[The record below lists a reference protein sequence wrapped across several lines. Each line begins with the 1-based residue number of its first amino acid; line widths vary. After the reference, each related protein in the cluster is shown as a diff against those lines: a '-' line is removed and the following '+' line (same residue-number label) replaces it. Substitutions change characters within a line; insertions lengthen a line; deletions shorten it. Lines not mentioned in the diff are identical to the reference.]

1 MYKKL
6 IQNKQL
12 VINPPVFFTSILLII
27 SLISACLLF
36 PTKIGPWFAQAQ
48 YLVTTNFSWFFIITV
63 NIILI
68 FALYFAFSKFGSIR
82 LGGDNAEPEFTKT
95 SWFAM
100 LFSTGMGIG
109 IMFYSI
115 AEPVSHY
122 INPPRPTSSDID
134 SAIQAMEFT
143 SLHWGLHAWAIYAMV
158 GLALAFFSF
167 NRKLPM
173 TFRSLF
179 YPFWGE
185 RIHGWW
191 GHTIDIL
198 STLATVFGLSTSL
211 GLGVTQVSAG
221 LTYLYGWEISPMV
234 QAGIILL
241 VIGVASISVFS
252 GLDKGVKL
260 LSNANMYLASAFM
273 LTIFILGPTLFIL
286 KGYVQNTGSY
296 LANFIDIS
304 TWNDTYGSSGW
315 QNAWTIFYWAW
326 WIAWSPFVGSF
337 IARIS
342 KGRTIKEFILGVL
355 IVPGLITLLWMNIFG
370 SSALEMILNGDTTI
384 VTAVTT
390 DISTALFSFLEH
402 FPYSEFLSIVAII
415 LVFSFFITSSDS
427 GSLVIDNITSNSE
440 GKSPVWQRVFWSFA
454 QGLIAIVLLWGGGLD
469 ALQTAVIITGLPFAV
484 ILIILCFSLYKG
496 LQEELKKK
504 QKQQMSIEEKSYQQ
518 VISDLL
524 AQPKTTENE

>member
-27 SLISACLLF
+27 ALIAVCLTF

-48 YLVTTNFSWFFIITV
+48 YFVTSNFSWFFIITV
-63 NIILI
+63 NVILM
-68 FALYFAFSKFGSIR
+68 FAIYFAFSKYGSIR
-82 LGGDNAEPEFTKT
+82 LGGDKAEPEFTT
-95 SWFAM
+95 SSWFAM

-122 INPPRPTSSDID
+122 VNPPIPTTSNTE

-143 SLHWGLHAWAIYAMV
+143 SLHWALHAWGIYAMV

-167 NRKLPM
+167 NRNLPM
-173 TFRSLF
+173 SFRSLF

-185 RIHGWW
+185 KIHGWG

-221 LTYLYGWEISPMV
+221 LTYLYGWEIPALL

-252 GLDKGVKL
+252 GLDKGVKI
-260 LSNANMYLASAFM
+260 LSNANMYIASALM
-273 LTIFILGPTLFIL
+273 ITIFILGPTLFIL
-286 KGYVQNTGSY
+286 KGYVQNTGTY
-296 LANFIDIS
+296 LANFIDLS
-304 TWNDTYGSSGW
+304 TWNDTYGGSGW

-355 IVPGLITLLWMNIFG
+355 IVPGLITLLWMNVFG
-370 SSALEMILNGDTTI
+370 NSALDMILQGDTSI
-384 VTAVTT
+384 ISAVTT
-390 DISTALFSFLEH
+390 DISTALFAFLAH
-402 FPYSEFLSIVAII
+402 FPFSEFLSIVAII

-427 GSLVIDNITSNSE
+427 GALVLDNITSNSN

-469 ALQTAVIITGLPFAV
+469 ALQAAVIITGLPFAV
-484 ILIILCFSLYKG
+484 ILLVLCFSLNKA
-496 LQEELKKK
+496 LQDEYKKK
-504 QKQQMSIEEKSYQQ
+504 EKQKMSVEEKSYQQ

-524 AQPKTTENE
+524 ANPKANKNE